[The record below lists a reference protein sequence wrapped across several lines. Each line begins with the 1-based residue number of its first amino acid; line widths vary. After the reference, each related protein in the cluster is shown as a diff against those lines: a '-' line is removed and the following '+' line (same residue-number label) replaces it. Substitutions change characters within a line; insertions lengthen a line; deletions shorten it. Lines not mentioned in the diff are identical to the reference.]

1 MEMDYQQVL
10 KNEIKQYLVSK
21 NCEKTYY
28 HCMEVGEYAYQ
39 LGEKYLTSPEKVS
52 IAGYLHD
59 ISAVYPNN
67 QRINVAQKYGIELNE
82 AEMAFPM
89 IIHQKISK
97 SIAKMDFGIEDNE
110 ILSAIECHTTLKKN
124 YSDIN
129 LVLFVADKI
138 KWDQEGK
145 PPYLDGLLQ
154 ALNCSLENAAYFY
167 IDYILKHDI
176 KVVHPWLWDAY
187 NQLNLIIK

>member
-1 MEMDYQQVL
+1 MDHQQVL

-59 ISAVYPNN
+59 ISAIYPNN
-67 QRINVAQKYGIELNE
+67 QRISVAQKYGIELNE

-124 YSDIN
+124 YSDID
-129 LVLFVADKI
+129 LVLFVTDKI

-187 NQLNLIIK
+187 NQLNLTIK

>member
-1 MEMDYQQVL
+1 MEMDHQQVL

-67 QRINVAQKYGIELNE
+67 QRISVAQKYGIELNE
-82 AEMAFPM
+82 TEMAFPM

-124 YSDIN
+124 YSDID

-187 NQLNLIIK
+187 NQLKLTIK

>member
-1 MEMDYQQVL
+1 MDYQQVL

-39 LGEKYLTSPEKVS
+39 LGEKYLTSPEKLS

-67 QRINVAQKYGIELNE
+67 QRISIAQKYGIELNE
-82 AEMAFPM
+82 TEMAFPM

-124 YSDIN
+124 YSDID

>member
-1 MEMDYQQVL
+1 MEMDHQQVL

-59 ISAVYPNN
+59 ISAIYPNN

-124 YSDIN
+124 YSDID
-129 LVLFVADKI
+129 LVLSVADKI

-187 NQLNLIIK
+187 NQLKLTIK

>member
-1 MEMDYQQVL
+1 MDYQQVL

-39 LGEKYLTSPEKVS
+39 LGEKYLTSPEKLS

-67 QRINVAQKYGIELNE
+67 QRISVAQKYGIELNE
-82 AEMAFPM
+82 TEMAFPM

-124 YSDIN
+124 YSDID

>member
-1 MEMDYQQVL
+1 MDHQQVL

-59 ISAVYPNN
+59 ISAIYPNN

-124 YSDIN
+124 YSDID